1 MVTEVRGSSTRSVPR
16 LAQNSPNPFHSETS
30 IQYRVPGRGRVTLRV
45 FDIHGRLV
53 ETLVDR
59 VLDAGEYGATW
70 NGRSRLGHL
79 VGSGVYFC
87 ELETSTGF
95 RATRRMV
102 RLK

>member
-1 MVTEVRGSSTRSVPR
+1 MVR
-16 LAQNSPNPFHSETS
+16 
-30 IQYRVPGRGRVTLRV
+30 I

-53 ETLVDR
+53 ATLVDR
-59 VLDAGEYGATW
+59 VMDPGEYGATW
-70 NGRSRLGHL
+70 NGRNRLEHV